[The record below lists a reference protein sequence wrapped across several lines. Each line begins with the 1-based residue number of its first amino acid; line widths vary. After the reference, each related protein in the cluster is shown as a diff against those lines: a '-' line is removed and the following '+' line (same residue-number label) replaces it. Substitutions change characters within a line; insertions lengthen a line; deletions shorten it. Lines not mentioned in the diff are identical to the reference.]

1 MSKPVKALLRK
12 ELVKRLSGAE
22 SLAVLSLSGVDAVSA
37 NSLRRNLRSKNIRL
51 AVVRNSIARQAFKE
65 VGLEKASTLLEGPCA
80 LALGGESVVSVVRE
94 LLEQAKTIKTV
105 NLRGALMEGEVFGA
119 ERLDELSK
127 YPTRA
132 EAISG
137 LVALVLSPGKRLSA
151 ALRGPGGRLGGAIKT
166 IEEKAPKEE
175 AAKEEAAPAPAP
187 A

>member
-37 NSLRRNLRSKNIRL
+37 NSLRRSLRSKNIRL
-51 AVVRNSIARQAFKE
+51 TVVRNAIARQALKE
-65 VGLEKASTLLEGPCA
+65 VGLEKANSLLEGPCA

-94 LLEQAKTIKTV
+94 LLEQAKTIKTFS
-105 NLRGALMEGEVFGA
+105 LRGAFMEGEIFGA
-119 ERLDELSK
+119 ERMEELSK
-127 YPTRA
+127 FPTRD

-137 LVALVLSPGKRLSA
+137 LVALVLSPGKRLSGA
-151 ALRGPGGRLGGAIKT
+151 ILAPGGKLGGAIKT

-175 AAKEEAAPAPAP
+175 AASPAPA
-187 A
+187 AG